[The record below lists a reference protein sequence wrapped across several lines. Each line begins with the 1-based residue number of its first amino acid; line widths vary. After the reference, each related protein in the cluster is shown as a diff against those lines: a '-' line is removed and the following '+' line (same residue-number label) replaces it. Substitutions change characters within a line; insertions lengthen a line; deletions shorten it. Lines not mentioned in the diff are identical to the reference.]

1 MRIGLFSDIHANA
14 EALEAVLEDMG
25 TQSVDTRLCLGDI
38 VGYGADP
45 EACLDMVRELA
56 CPTLLGNHD
65 FNAVEDEGL
74 ERVNSMALKTILFAR
89 KRLNEEQRGYLRRL
103 PLTLEVHGVTLVHA
117 SLCQPENWY
126 YVSDAGEALDHF
138 VRQTT
143 RIAFCGHTHVPMLW
157 HMNDG
162 QGVHSRPGRET
173 IEIPAEGRVLIN
185 VGSVGMPR
193 DGDWMACYAIF
204 DPDAG
209 TITWRRVKYRIG
221 EAQRKIR
228 AASLPL
234 AVARRLAMGC

>member
-1 MRIGLFSDIHANA
+1 MRIGIFSDIHANA
-14 EALEAVLEDMG
+14 EALEAVLDDMDS
-25 TQSVDTRLCLGDI
+25 QALDARVCLGDL

-45 EACLDMVRELA
+45 ETCVDMVRGLE

-74 ERVNSMALKTILFAR
+74 ERVNSMALKTILYAR
-89 KRLNEEQRGYLRRL
+89 KRLNEGQRQYLRAL
-103 PLTLEVHGVTLVHA
+103 PLTLDAHGATFVHA
-117 SLCQPENWY
+117 SLCQPANWY
-126 YVSDAGEALDHF
+126 YVSDAGEAIDHF
-138 VRQTT
+138 VKQST
-143 RIAFCGHTHVPMLW
+143 RVGFCGHTHVPMLW

-162 QGVHSRPGRET
+162 HCVHSRPGRESLMLP
-173 IEIPAEGRVLIN
+173 EEGRVLIN

-193 DGDWMACYAIF
+193 DGEWMACY
-204 DPDAG
+204 
-209 TITWRRVKYRIG
+209 TIYEPEPARVSWRRVKYRIG